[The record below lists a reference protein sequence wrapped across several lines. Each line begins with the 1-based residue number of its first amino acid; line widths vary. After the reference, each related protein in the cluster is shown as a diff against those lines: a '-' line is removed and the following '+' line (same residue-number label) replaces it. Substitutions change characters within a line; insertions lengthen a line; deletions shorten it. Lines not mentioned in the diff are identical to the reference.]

1 MKTWRSFEAAARSC
15 GSRAWPSTICVP
27 QICGLMVQNRTSDKV
42 SCLRLTWRSCPGKL
56 GREWYFEGRARA
68 MRSRA
73 SARGGRASPNFSAMD
88 VSIRVSR
95 GMRLTTVMPPNET
108 KYSPQHDKYLVESVY
123 SGKRVCCVGSTGAPY
138 RGLRCLSPGTG
149 THSCP
154 RKQLAM
160 VYVLYPRKLVVDRA
174 IYPTSVRARPRLEA
188 GHCIFCR
195 TLLVL

>member
-88 VSIRVSR
+88 ESIRFSR
-95 GMRLTTVMPPNET
+95 GMRLATVMPPNET
-108 KYSPQHDKYLVESVY
+108 NIHHSMINVWWKASTAANGYAASALREL
-123 SGKRVCCVGSTGAPY
+123 RIEVCAVSL
-138 RGLRCLSPGTG
+138 RG
-149 THSCP
+149 
-154 RKQLAM
+154 
-160 VYVLYPRKLVVDRA
+160 
-174 IYPTSVRARPRLEA
+174 RARIPVHENS
-188 GHCIFCR
+188 
-195 TLLVL
+195 